1 MRRQLRYFH
10 NRAHDGPDTFLRSL
24 LALGDKRA
32 SDLHAF
38 GTQLGPSYGV
48 REAPRPVIPRV
59 PISGSAIRSGIRGGE
74 TGRGHEFQDP
84 WNAFEPTSSRFSARE
99 PSSSRYSALD
109 SVSSRYSS
117 TLPWRSESTR
127 RSDTSDRARAPRIQY
142 AGAEYADLTKGDEA
156 PAQALPA
163 FGYERRNEDV
173 FEKERRNVRSEVPR
187 ARRSEVPVDFDLEN
201 VPADPAPR
209 RSERALEGERR
220 WGSGKSDEI
229 QKKID
234 DARKYL
240 EAQRNE
246 ARALAQRPPP
256 AEIEGRRPAQE
267 KNAASAGGIGR
278 QDKGLEEKGRPV
290 QDKGLEEKGRQEK
303 ALEERN
309 AVNAIGMGRQD
320 KGLEEK
326 GRLAQELQQK
336 APRAGEMRKPAEEKV
351 ETERVLSG
359 AEKRKPVEDL
369 LKKGDEEFD
378 VQENVDVGDQG
389 TLSDLEPA
397 ADKGAQPVKAEAT
410 AEAPKIKPLEQSE
423 GDVSLGLAGLDSGSD
438 SDATE
443 PVKQK
448 LWAAKKVDELKQE
461 PASPKYPQPPA
472 VMPAPPSTP
481 PPPLSSSDDEAPPP
495 QPRPSPPAVM
505 PAPPSTP
512 PPPLSSSDEEEAPP
526 PRPSPPRGEFN
537 FDFDKP
543 VRGMACSSLDKMPTL
558 RKPDFLTPTQAKP
571 PTSPVMPPAVP
582 PPPPPGPPPD
592 LDYSDEEE
600 PQTKPAPIP
609 EPEPKIEP
617 TPEPKPEPK
626 IEPEPEPEPEPVAPR
641 GLVQLTPLMARK
653 EFLPPSAIKAQ
664 ILAVVDLSD
673 KLFDDSIS
681 SVVGL
686 M

>member
-10 NRAHDGPDTFLRSL
+10 NRVHDGPDSFLRSL
-24 LALGDKRA
+24 LAVGDRRA

-38 GTQLGPSYGV
+38 GAQLGPSYGF
-48 REAPRPVIPRV
+48 RDAPRPVIPRV
-59 PISGSAIRSGIRGGE
+59 PISGSAIRSGIRAGE
-74 TGRGHEFQDP
+74 AGRSHEFQDP
-84 WNAFEPTSSRFSARE
+84 WNAFESSSSRFSTRE

-109 SVSSRYSS
+109 SVSSRYSG
-117 TLPWRSESTR
+117 TTALPWRSDSAR
-127 RSDTSDRARAPRIQY
+127 RSDAGERARAPRIQY
-142 AGAEYADLTKGDEA
+142 AGADYADLTKGEEA
-156 PAQALPA
+156 PVQALPA
-163 FGYERRNEDV
+163 FGYERRGEDV
-173 FEKERRNVRSEVPR
+173 LEKEKRGAR
-187 ARRSEVPVDFDLEN
+187 ARRSEAPVDFDLEN

-220 WGSGKSDEI
+220 WGSGKSDEM

-246 ARALAQRPPP
+246 ARAHAQRDSGTE
-256 AEIEGRRPAQE
+256 ARRPAQE
-267 KNAASAGGIGR
+267 RREA
-278 QDKGLEEKGRPV
+278 KGLEEQSAGERGMGR
-290 QDKGLEEKGRQEK
+290 QAQERREAKGLEEQSAG
-303 ALEERN
+303 ER
-309 AVNAIGMGRQD
+309 GMGRQ
-320 KGLEEK
+320 
-326 GRLAQELQQK
+326 AQEMQQK
-336 APRAGEMRKPAEEKV
+336 APGAGEKMEMRKPAEEKA
-351 ETERVLSG
+351 ETQKKSENRGLEAQKALSD
-359 AEKRKPVEDL
+359 AEKTGARKPAEDL
-369 LKKGDEEFD
+369 AKKDFKDEEQQEEFD
-378 VQENVDVGDQG
+378 VQENVDVTDQG

-397 ADKGAQPVKAEAT
+397 TDKGAQPEPVKAET
-410 AEAPKIKPLEQSE
+410 TPKPEAPKLPTIKPLEQSE

-461 PASPKYPQPPA
+461 PSPPKFPQPPA

-481 PPPLSSSDDEAPPP
+481 PPPLSSSDDE
-495 QPRPSPPAVM
+495 
-505 PAPPSTP
+505 
-512 PPPLSSSDEEEAPP
+512 EPP
-526 PRPSPPRGEFN
+526 PRPSPPRSEFN
-537 FDFDKP
+537 IDFDKP
-543 VRGMACSSLDKMPTL
+543 VRGMACSSLDKMPVL

-582 PPPPPGPPPD
+582 PPPPAGPPPD

-609 EPEPKIEP
+609 EPEPKLEP

-626 IEPEPEPEPEPVAPR
+626 VEPKPEPEPEPEPEHVGPL
-641 GLVQLTPLMARK
+641 GLVQLTPLMGRK

-673 KLFDDSIS
+673 KLFDDTIS